1 MFSPL
6 HHLRP
11 YNTERRSIVWE
22 RKIKFLN
29 FIKVCHNEFFERTT

>member
-1 MFSPL
+1 LYVL

-22 RKIKFLN
+22 RKIKLN
-29 FIKVCHNEFFERTT
+29 F